1 MVFGR
6 ARQKGERIKTVL
18 FKTVFI
24 GHELQ
29 GDKTQL
35 QARYDDLSR
44 NKDIVADDI
53 IFVKADDDGAV

>member
-18 FKTVFI
+18 FKTVFS

-29 GDKTQL
+29 EDKTQL
-35 QARYDDLSR
+35 QARHDDLPR
-44 NKDIVADDI
+44 DKDIVADDI